1 MGALKIKLSTN
12 RINNVSL
19 FVTVLSACLGLLVF
33 GTPIQVR
40 AQQATEAE
48 IDEPDCSPSR
58 LEEEAQKAYNA
69 LGIAYEWRSDFI
81 QLFNS
86 FTTDDKDSLQGSF
99 DIEIIVEFSKGG
111 APQLTSKFSTTQR
124 HTGVDRSRVD
134 ELAEELYPL
143 AEDFASGVNGAG
155 KKHPSPVQF
164 EFRLDEAELY
174 ASVKF
179 NQASADFA
187 RRYADAYNKDLAA
200 TVCIMDGDA
209 DLKYLLYHA
218 ARAIANGSQVMI
230 VTRLPRATLDA
241 LLESKAAAR

>member
-1 MGALKIKLSTN
+1 MGALKIKMSTN

-58 LEEEAQKAYNA
+58 LEEEARKAYNA
-69 LGIAYEWRSDFI
+69 LGIAYEWHSDFI

-86 FTTDDKDSLQGSF
+86 FTDDKDNLQGSF

-124 HTGVDRSRVD
+124 RTGVDRSRVD
-134 ELAEELYPL
+134 QLAEELYPL
-143 AEDFASGVNGAG
+143 AEDFASGANGAG

-200 TVCIMDGDA
+200 TVCMKDGA
-209 DLKYLLYHA
+209 SDLKYLLYYA

-241 LLESKAAAR
+241 LLESEAAAQ